1 MRKVCRMTFSDHDLT
16 EFRAAVSGDVL
27 ERGNPALAAEVAA
40 QNTLIQHTPDLAVI
54 PHSEGDVRAAVR
66 FASTHGLAVRI
77 QATGHGAEA
86 PVTDG
91 LLLLTK
97 RMLDVSVDPSTR
109 IATVGAGVRWEA
121 VIRAGAE
128 HGLAPITGSST
139 HVGAV
144 GYTLGGGLGPLARSH
159 GFTSDWVRGFR
170 VVLADGSVVTADN
183 DEHPDLFWALRG
195 GKGGFGVVTEM
206 HVELVPLRTL
216 YAGSLFYDGPNV
228 EAALRAWTD
237 WLPTAPASVTTSV
250 ALMNMPPIE
259 EIPEPFRG
267 RFLLSL
273 RFAFTGDPAEGERIL
288 APLRAAAPVYLDT
301 VSEIP
306 ASAVGAIH
314 NDPSEPGPVWTR
326 GFLLKPIDQEFVDE
340 LLAHFGQEAGA
351 PFLGVEVRHLGGATA
366 TDVAGGSAAGGRRS
380 AHTLTMIGV
389 APPLFERMPVAADS
403 FLAAAA
409 RWVSPE
415 TNINFAGTVSD
426 PEHFASAWPGDTF
439 ERLSKTRTQYDPE
452 RLFAYGPAVV

>member
-1 MRKVCRMTFSDHDLT
+1 MTFSDHDLS
-16 EFRAAVSGDVL
+16 EFRAAISGDVIG
-27 ERGNPALAAEVAA
+27 RNDPALAAEVAA
-40 QNTLIQHTPDLAVI
+40 QNTRILHTPDLAVI
-54 PHSEGDVRAAVR
+54 PHSEADVRAAVR

-77 QATGHGAEA
+77 QATGHGAEV

-97 RMLDVSVDPSTR
+97 RMLDVTVDPATR

-121 VIRAGAE
+121 VIRAAAE

-139 HVGAV
+139 HVGAI

-170 VVLADGSVVTADN
+170 VVLADGSVVTADT

-195 GKGGFGVVTEM
+195 GKGGLGVVTEM
-206 HVELVPLRTL
+206 RVELVPIRTL
-216 YAGSLFYDGPNV
+216 YAGSLFFDGPHA
-228 EAALRAWTD
+228 ETALRAWTD
-237 WLPTAPASVTTSV
+237 WLPSAPAAATTSV

-273 RFAFTGDPAEGERIL
+273 RFAWVGDPAEGARIL
-288 APLRAAAPVYLDT
+288 APLRAAAPVYIDT

-306 ASAVGAIH
+306 ATAVGAIH
-314 NDPSEPGPVWTR
+314 GDPDEPGPVWTR
-326 GFLLKPIDQEFVDE
+326 GFLLKPIDQDFVDE
-340 LLAHFGQEAGA
+340 LLAHFGQQAGA
-351 PFLGVEVRHLGGATA
+351 PFAGVEVRHLGGATA
-366 TDVAGGSAAGGRRS
+366 TDVSGGSAAGGRKS

-389 APPLFERMPVAADS
+389 APPLFERMPVAADA

-415 TNINFAGTVSD
+415 TNINFAGTVADS
-426 PEHFASAWPGDTF
+426 EHFASAWPGDTF
-439 ERLSKTRTQYDPE
+439 ERLAKTRAQYDPD

>member
-1 MRKVCRMTFSDHDLT
+1 MTFSDSDLS
-16 EFRAAVSGDVL
+16 EFRAALSGDVI
-27 ERGNPALAAEVAA
+27 ERNDPALAAEVAA
-40 QNTLIQHTPDLAVI
+40 QNTLILHTPDVAVI
-54 PHSEGDVRAAVR
+54 PHSEADVRAAVR
-66 FASTHGLAVRI
+66 FASTHGLVVRI

-97 RMLDVSVDPSTR
+97 RMLDVTVDPATR

-121 VIRAGAE
+121 VIRAAAE

-139 HVGAV
+139 HVGAI

-170 VVLADGSVVTADN
+170 VVLADGSVVTADA
-183 DEHPDLFWALRG
+183 DEHRDLFWALRG
-195 GKGGFGVVTEM
+195 GKGGLGVVTEM
-206 HVELVPLRTL
+206 RVELVPIRTL
-216 YAGSLFYDGPNV
+216 YAGSLFFDGPDA
-228 EAALRAWTD
+228 ETALRAWAD
-237 WLPTAPASVTTSV
+237 WLPNAPAAATTSV

-273 RFAFTGDPAEGERIL
+273 RFAWVGDPAEGERVL
-288 APLRAAAPVYLDT
+288 APLRAAAPVYIDA

-314 NDPSEPGPVWTR
+314 GDPDEPGPVWTR
-326 GFLLKPIDQEFVDE
+326 GFLLKPIDQDFVDE
-340 LLAHFGQEAGA
+340 LLAHFGQQAGA
-351 PFLGVEVRHLGGATA
+351 PFAGVEVRHLGGATA
-366 TDVAGGSAAGGRRS
+366 IDVAGGSAAGGRKS

-389 APPLFERMPVAADS
+389 APPLFERMPVAADA

-415 TNINFAGTVSD
+415 TNINFAGSVDDS
-426 PEHFASAWPGDTF
+426 EHFASAWPGDTF
-439 ERLSKTRTQYDPE
+439 ERLARTRAQYDPD